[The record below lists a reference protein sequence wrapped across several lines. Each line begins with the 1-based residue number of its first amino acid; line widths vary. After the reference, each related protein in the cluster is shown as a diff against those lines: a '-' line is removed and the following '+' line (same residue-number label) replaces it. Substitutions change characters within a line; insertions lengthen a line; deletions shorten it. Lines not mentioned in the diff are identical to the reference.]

1 MFCGRW
7 EFYWSWKKPSE
18 CVILQLKAPFFLLS
32 QGFPGVE
39 AYVLNSLSAFP
50 PTAFRKKE
58 FSACWVNQ
66 TSQPGS
72 GCDECPRP
80 ISGERWWMGE
90 ESCEGRGAV
99 LGAAFQEGSHWAAWG
114 TQCRYRG
121 GGCWGRST
129 KGGCPAS
136 PWVRMRAG
144 GGPWRHVHRHL
155 GWWHFPG
162 QALLLRAPSRNICL
176 YKLYSGAA

>member
-1 MFCGRW
+1 MCSVLSLPF
-7 EFYWSWKKPSE
+7 
-18 CVILQLKAPFFLLS
+18 LQLPLERRNSVRAELIGLPSLGQGVMSARGPFQVKGDGWGRRAAKDGGL
-32 QGFPGVE
+32 
-39 AYVLNSLSAFP
+39 
-50 PTAFRKKE
+50 
-58 FSACWVNQ
+58 CWEL
-66 TSQPGS
+66 P
-72 GCDECPRP
+72 
-80 ISGERWWMGE
+80 
-90 ESCEGRGAV
+90 
-99 LGAAFQEGSHWAAWG
+99 FQEGSHWAAWG

-121 GGCWGRST
+121 GECWGRST